1 VPTTVTYML
10 TTEQKK
16 NPIKKVHYVG
26 TSAVLTIDQSH
37 VKRLGIDDL
46 TFFEEKAIDN
56 GILLEV
62 RKLNAPGMEEKE
74 T

>member
-1 VPTTVTYML
+1 MSA
-10 TTEQKK
+10 TEQKK
-16 NPIKKVHYVG
+16 KDPIKKVHYVG

-62 RKLNAPGMEEKE
+62 RKLNAPAKE
-74 T
+74 QTET